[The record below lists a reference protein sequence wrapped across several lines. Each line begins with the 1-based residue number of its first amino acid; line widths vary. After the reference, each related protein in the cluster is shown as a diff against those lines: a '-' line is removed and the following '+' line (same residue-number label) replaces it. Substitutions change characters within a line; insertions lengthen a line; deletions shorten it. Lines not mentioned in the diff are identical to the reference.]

1 MLYDLATI
9 QATIK
14 RELNKDISIDAL
26 KTALEAEPWVP
37 DVDRLVAISQTLE
50 KLENTE
56 YYGLFEGMSASGRYI
71 VAGRDFRY
79 CRLLRP
85 EELAKCY

>member
-14 RELNKDISIDAL
+14 RKLNRDITVDAL
-26 KTALEAEPWVP
+26 KAALEELPWVP
-37 DVDRLVAISQTLE
+37 DVDRLVAVSQTLE

-56 YYGLFEGMSASGRYI
+56 YYGLFEGMSASGRYM

-85 EELAKCY
+85 EELVKCY

>member
-14 RELNKDISIDAL
+14 RELNRDISIDAL
-26 KTALEAEPWVP
+26 KTALEAAPWVP
-37 DVDRLVAISQTLE
+37 ELDRIIAVSQTLE
-50 KLENTE
+50 KLENSE
-56 YYGLFEGMSASGRYI
+56 YYGLFEGMSDSGRYM
-71 VAGRDFRY
+71 VAGRAFRY
-79 CRLLRP
+79 ARLLRP